1 MPDNSYMNMIVT
13 RTPFR
18 VSFCGGGTDIPSFY
32 RENGGCVV
40 STSIDK
46 YVYIA
51 LTKSFHP
58 NIILKYSVVEKID
71 SPVKINHPIF
81 RELLSKYN
89 TAGVEINSTSNIPAG
104 TGLGS
109 SSAFTVGVA
118 NAVRTYNRQIVSKR
132 VLAEEACDIEINRLK
147 SPIGKQDQYASAY
160 GGLNFIRFN
169 RDDTVDVEP
178 IDLYPTEKVKMF
190 NNLMMF
196 YVGGTRN
203 ASKVIEGYSN
213 SSKPLIALTKLA
225 EELKYDLSRGKISS
239 LGRILDEGWKIKR
252 SISEGITSPEIDKI
266 YELALDNG
274 AVGGKLLGAGSK
286 GFMLFYVEEDSRSAV
301 REALSDYRELTF
313 TFDEDGSKVVY
324 NDEL

>member
-1 MPDNSYMNMIVT
+1 MIIT

-18 VSFCGGGTDIPSFY
+18 VSFCGGGTDIPSY
-32 RENGGCVV
+32 YSKNGGCVV

-46 YVYIA
+46 YVYIT

-58 NIILKYSVVEKID
+58 NTILKYSVVENVVSSDDIK
-71 SPVKINHPIF
+71 HPIF

-89 TAGVEINSTSNIPAG
+89 TGSVEINSTSNIPAG

-109 SSAFTVGVA
+109 SSAFTVGVT
-118 NAVRTYNRQIVSKR
+118 NAVRTYNHQIVSKR
-132 VLAEEACDIEINRLK
+132 ILAEEACDIEINRLK

-169 RDDTVDVEP
+169 KDDTVDVEP
-178 IDLYPTEKVKMF
+178 IDLYPIEKERLF
-190 NNLMMF
+190 SNLLMF
-196 YVGGTRN
+196 YIGGTRD
-203 ASKVIEGYSN
+203 ASKVIEGYKD
-213 SSKPLIALTKLA
+213 SSKPLFSLSKLA

-252 SISEGITSPEIDKI
+252 SISEGISNPEIDRI
-266 YELALDNG
+266 YETALNNG

-286 GFMLFYVEEDSRSAV
+286 GFMLFYVEDDCQKAV
-301 REALSDYRELTF
+301 RDALSGYRELKF
-313 TFDEDGSKVVY
+313 TFDDEGSKVVY
-324 NDEL
+324 NDEM